1 MATESVCPPLGT
13 GSVDLNAL
21 HQAAMKKQDLEVA
34 LVEATTRV
42 EPEPVSE
49 PEQPAPEPAAKD
61 TAAKP

>member
-34 LVEATTRV
+34 LAEATTRV
-42 EPEPVSE
+42 EPEPE
-49 PEQPAPEPAAKD
+49 AAIPAPEEPAKD
-61 TAAKP
+61 TPAKA